1 MYLPDVARLKA
12 DSQSRTSYQVEEKQK
27 KEQALQARLAV
38 KRCNSEQILHRIEQ
52 KEAAKDTRYENRLLT
67 KGVANMV
74 YNHRTNLTNRLEF
87 Y

>member
-12 DSQSRTSYQVEEKQK
+12 DNQSRTSYQVEERAK
-27 KEQALQARLAV
+27 KENFLQARLAV
-38 KRCNSEQILHRIEQ
+38 KRCNSEQLLHRIQQSEAS
-52 KEAAKDTRYENRLLT
+52 KEARYENRLLT